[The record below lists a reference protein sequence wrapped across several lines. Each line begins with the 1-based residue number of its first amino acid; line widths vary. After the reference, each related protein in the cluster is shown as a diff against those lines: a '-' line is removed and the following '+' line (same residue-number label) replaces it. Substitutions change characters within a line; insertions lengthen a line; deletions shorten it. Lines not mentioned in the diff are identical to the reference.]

1 MVIKIESDPEE
12 KKRSSLL
19 LLKELGS
26 DCRGYRLVGMK
37 DISRGRCGGLLKSL
51 TQDSPGLVLLLRDRI
66 GGWGCWRLLGLR
78 LLLFTVSTGVGRIE

>member
-1 MVIKIESDPEE
+1 MVIKIESEPEE

-37 DISRGRCGGLLKSL
+37 DIS
-51 TQDSPGLVLLLRDRI
+51 
-66 GGWGCWRLLGLR
+66 
-78 LLLFTVSTGVGRIE
+78 VGDFFVQENKNHP